1 MDGRSDNDETQA
13 RIARSGAGARP
24 VPEGNAV
31 SASVPPDA
39 PMVEASTLFGSHR
52 QVVIGHNGC
61 RYVLR
66 ITRHGKLI
74 LNK

>member
-1 MDGRSDNDETQA
+1 
-13 RIARSGAGARP
+13 
-24 VPEGNAV
+24 
-31 SASVPPDA
+31 
-39 PMVEASTLFGSHR
+39 LFGRHR

>member
-1 MDGRSDNDETQA
+1 MMSAFGTSDV
-13 RIARSGAGARP
+13 P
-24 VPEGNAV
+24 V
-31 SASVPPDA
+31 
-39 PMVEASTLFGSHR
+39 VEASTLFGSHR

>member
-1 MDGRSDNDETQA
+1 MNDRNDGSANRSPSAEPALA
-13 RIARSGAGARP
+13 RAATSDDI
-24 VPEGNAV
+24 
-31 SASVPPDA
+31 PPDA
-39 PMVEASTLFGSHR
+39 PVVEASTLFGRHR
-52 QVVIGHNGC
+52 QVVISPNGY